1 MANKKW
7 LLPTNTENLGVM
19 IAQGLISDQ
28 QGFSKYYIDILSES
42 AGYIPII
49 HENEEQGLLS
59 AALKMAISEDSGLTP
74 CIIEINLKNIECG
87 KIVTEDGTLV
97 DIVEV
102 FALNDEPSCPSKIL
116 IPAPLPL
123 SCIAKVLFETKKK
136 MDEFIH
142 NTETIYRNIPLMTIS
157 LEAPKYAKKFFNT
170 AQKSSLNSYP
180 DDIFDVVGRNTSTLT
195 SEQDQTQS
203 PPSTRSAET
212 NAINYKKAYSLGG
225 LLGSLFYYTKNGAL
239 SANAFHAICNTN
251 RDNNISIFDFPLIYN
266 FFYLTESSLTETNP
280 TNMMFNEVLD
290 TIVNSNKKECK
301 NSLIELLR
309 SDTLSVDNNFKESAN
324 KLADELI
331 AFERNIIEKTVS
343 EIFSESQ
350 TSEEKTSIK
359 LLLLMFFHREDVKA
373 LTDFALEI
381 LKEEDY
387 ILFAMVFGARDK
399 FIGLPK
405 FLREYQGLQLYISN
419 LMAQYAHDLAQTGI
433 TFKKTKSP
441 LTMIDM
447 LKPSK
452 LEFISWTSK
461 QLNIQDCFV
470 SVMPGDDFSNSKGKS
485 TYSGIVLP
493 KIEKDEAKYFAK
505 MSTVAI
511 DNNLY
516 NKIIQK
522 YK

>member
-28 QGFSKYYIDILSES
+28 QGFSKYYLDILSERI
-42 AGYIPII
+42 GYIPII
-49 HENEEQGLLS
+49 RENEEQGLLS
-59 AALKMAISEDSGLTP
+59 AALKMATSEDSGLTP

-87 KIVTEDGTLV
+87 KILTEDGTLTDIV
-97 DIVEV
+97 DI
-102 FALNDEPSCPSKIL
+102 FASNDDTSYPGKIL

-142 NTETIYRNIPLMTIS
+142 NTETIYRNIPLMTITP
-157 LEAPKYAKKFFNT
+157 EAPKYAKKFFNT
-170 AQKSSLNSYP
+170 AQQSSLNPPNDNYDAIRRSP
-180 DDIFDVVGRNTSTLT
+180 LTLT

-203 PPSTRSAET
+203 PPSIRSAET

-225 LLGSLFYYTKNGAL
+225 LLGSLFYYTKNGTL
-239 SANAFHAICNTN
+239 SADAFHAICNTN
-251 RDNNISIFDFPLIYN
+251 RDNNSSIYDFPLIYN
-266 FFYLTESSLTETNP
+266 FFYLTESSLTGTNP
-280 TNMMFNEVLD
+280 TNMMFNKVLD
-290 TIVNSNKKECK
+290 TIVNSSKKECK

-331 AFERNIIEKTVS
+331 AFERTEIDKTVS

-350 TSEEKTSIK
+350 TAEDKTSIK

-387 ILFAMVFGARDK
+387 ILFAMLFGARDK

-433 TFKKTKSP
+433 TFKKIKSP

-516 NKIIQK
+516 NKIAQK